1 VIAITIV
8 VQQVESNVL
17 QPIVMSRALPLHP
30 MIVLLAVTT
39 GGLLEGIAGAAL
51 ATPLV
56 AAGVLTG
63 GFLRERSNPSTQ
75 HEQADEQPVDERT
88 PDTDPTDAQTRP
100 ALKG

>member
-1 VIAITIV
+1 
-8 VQQVESNVL
+8 
-17 QPIVMSRALPLHP
+17 
-30 MIVLLAVTT
+30 
-39 GGLLEGIAGAAL
+39 
-51 ATPLV
+51 V